1 MSQNALSVI
10 TRVKPDQVEALQAL
24 LDSVGN
30 DIYGNPTLRFAEV
43 TSTHFASMV
52 LLNRDTRFPP
62 SLVFESNHDGD
73 QASHLDDL
81 CNHAAAGLRAIYG
94 KCVAY
99 PEEADTDPAALK
111 RYLVDNSV
119 KTPAF
124 YIGCYGQSIASIQNA
139 MNTRQAIEDFL
150 DAAQKDGSL
159 RGQGQ
164 RQIYEKIQQHLRDQ
178 PVAPAYRPKQTHA
191 SIVRRSNV
199 AKMAWILLAAGLLL
213 KWPRPILIAL
223 GVFIVVLRFHE
234 INDARTKGP
243 TPLPID
249 PRLFGKEDIYTQNH
263 LTTLVNVKP
272 GAFRLGTLKGVLLL
286 VNVLAKTVFIAGNLG
301 GIPTI
306 HFARWLLMDEDR
318 RLLFF
323 SNYDGSWASYL
334 GDFVDKANYGLT
346 AVWSNTENF
355 PPAEFLFFGGA
366 RHIEAFKLW
375 SRQHNEYAS
384 VWYSAYP
391 DATVS
396 NITDAVII
404 RDGLYGS
411 HLSDADLAA
420 WFKLL

>member
-1 MSQNALSVI
+1 MSQNAFSVI
-10 TRVKPDQVEALQAL
+10 TRVQPDQVDSLQAL
-24 LDSVGN
+24 LDSIGN
-30 DIYGNPTLRFAEV
+30 DIYGNPTLRFADV
-43 TSTHFASMV
+43 KSMHFASMV

-73 QASHLDDL
+73 QALHLDDL
-81 CNHAAAGLRAIYG
+81 CTHAAPGLRAIYG
-94 KCVAY
+94 KCAGYPVA
-99 PEEADTDPAALK
+99 ADADPAALK
-111 RYLVDNSV
+111 GYLLSNSV

-139 MNTRQAIEDFL
+139 MNTRQSIEDYL

-159 RGQGQ
+159 RGLGQ
-164 RQIYEKIQQHLRDQ
+164 RDIFARIVRHLQDN
-178 PVAPAYRPKQTHA
+178 PVSPAYRPTETHA

-199 AKMAWILLAAGLLL
+199 AKCLWIALAAGLLL
-213 KWPRPILIAL
+213 KWPRPILISLA
-223 GVFIVVLRFHE
+223 VFIVVLRFHE
-234 INDARTKGP
+234 IYDARTKGP

-286 VNVLAKTVFIAGNLG
+286 VNALAKTVFIAGNLG

-306 HFARWLLMDEDR
+306 HFARWLLMDDDR

-375 SRQHNEYAS
+375 SRQHNEFAS

-396 NITDAVII
+396 NITDAIVI
-404 RDGLYGS
+404 RDGLYSS
-411 HLSDADLAA
+411 HLSDAELAQ